1 MIVIDALQI
10 DQNLILIK
18 KRIKKLKKN
27 QWYLF
32 DDGQYDPVSEQVAI
46 EDYYPLMI
54 FYKRINEKNNYF
66 AYTEYANLVSTRKKD
81 QDEEQNETLD
91 FIKNQ
96 LN

>member
-1 MIVIDALQI
+1 M
-10 DQNLILIK
+10 ILIK

-32 DDGQYDPVSEQVAI
+32 DDGLYDPVSEQTAL
-46 EDYYPLMI
+46 EEYYPLMI
-54 FYKRINEKNNYF
+54 FYKRKTEKNDYF
-66 AYTEYANLVSTRKKD
+66 AYTGFANLVSTKKQD